1 MMPHSKYY
9 EEFFYFWIP
18 KNPFVWEE
26 SYYTNLVGSKIY
38 VYSKQGYLSFNSF
51 ACGQFWV
58 KWLTMQEKENGFAL
72 HCVQRVVVIAIKYC
86 TLTKIRGSKIRFS
99 FIYHE
104 NCAWYLRNKNGGVPL
119 RFPWNCPEVALRLT
133 WGCPEIVPWVPR
145 SCPDIDYLLK

>member
-99 FIYHE
+99 FICHE
-104 NCAWYLRNKNGGVPL
+104 NCARPSSSMMGYSPIAKKSPIDQMGKTVWGKLMVFFPIRSIYLNGT
-119 RFPWNCPEVALRLT
+119 N
-133 WGCPEIVPWVPR
+133 
-145 SCPDIDYLLK
+145 